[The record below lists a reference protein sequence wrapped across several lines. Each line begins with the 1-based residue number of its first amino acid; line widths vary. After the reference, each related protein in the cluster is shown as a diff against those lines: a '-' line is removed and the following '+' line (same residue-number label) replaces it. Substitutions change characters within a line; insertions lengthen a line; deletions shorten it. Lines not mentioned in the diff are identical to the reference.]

1 MRDFKRVMLVIFGL
15 VVVLGTVIFI
25 LENQQPTSL
34 MFLGWRSAELPVSL
48 IFIVAL
54 LLGMAVGPV
63 MGFVAYKRKAA
74 KLKRSLL
81 AHS

>member
-1 MRDFKRVMLVIFGL
+1 MRDFKRAVLGVFALAVIF
-15 VVVLGTVIFI
+15 GTVIFI

-34 MFLGWRSAELPVSL
+34 MFLGWRSPELPASL
-48 IFIVAL
+48 FFIGAL
-54 LLGMAVGPV
+54 LLGMLFGPV
-63 MGFVAYKRKAA
+63 LGFVVYKRKSA